1 MKKSIVYSI
10 LVTII
15 SALLFSCESL
25 TPKAK
30 VEIKFDSETQ
40 KGWLIA
46 DKKDS
51 IKLIG
56 DTTFVHEFTLGQH
69 VFQVNKEKPFVAD
82 IEEGGGLLNLSKT
95 KFVRFFQE
103 YRVANGNN
111 NILNNVIKKNKLTI
125 LNNLF
130 MIDSTIYIMREDTT
144 IEYSDEEIKEAVT
157 KLGKNSLC
165 KFKIYDE
172 VSYLKK
178 DWDYGLIEELPD
190 EIEVDT
196 KHNYSYLSGTVK
208 TKLMEYDVFM
218 LATIFLSENFIIRDY
233 NEIMNGNKEKPI
245 DKEKTKKQ
253 LAF

>member
-1 MKKSIVYSI
+1 MKKSIGYSI

-103 YRVANGNN
+103 YSINSNA
-111 NILNNVIKKNKLTI
+111 NILKDVTLKNKLTI
-125 LNNLF
+125 LHNLF
-130 MIDSTIYIMREDTT
+130 MIDSTIYILREDTT
-144 IEYSDEEIKEAVT
+144 IEYSDEEIKVAVA
-157 KLGKNSLC
+157 KLGKNTLC

-172 VSYLKK
+172 VSYIKK
-178 DWDYGLIEELPD
+178 DWDYGLTEDMPD
-190 EIEVDT
+190 EIEI
-196 KHNYSYLSGTVK
+196 KNNSNYSYYSGTYK

-245 DKEKTKKQ
+245 NKEKTKKQ